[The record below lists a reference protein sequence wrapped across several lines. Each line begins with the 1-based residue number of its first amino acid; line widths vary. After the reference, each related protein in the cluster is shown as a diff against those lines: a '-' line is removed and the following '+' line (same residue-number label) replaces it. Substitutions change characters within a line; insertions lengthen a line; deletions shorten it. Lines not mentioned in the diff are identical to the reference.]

1 MRNACS
7 GRRAR
12 TVRGARDSSRPD
24 DVPRPARAHR
34 CAMSLLGHRHEAG
47 GERFLMRE
55 KLLAIGDDFW
65 IENGQ
70 GDRAYKVN
78 GKALRVRKT
87 FVLEDT
93 SGGEVA
99 KIQERKLSIRD
110 KVDIERGGDTA
121 ATVHKALVGI
131 RDRFAI
137 DVEHGADMKAHGN
150 LVDHEYEIERDGDTV
165 ATISKKWFRVR
176 ESYGVD
182 VAAGEDVPLILAI
195 TVAIDSLT
203 SRH

>member
-1 MRNACS
+1 MGFLRH
-7 GRRAR
+7 
-12 TVRGARDSSRPD
+12 RDDGPD
-24 DVPRPARAHR
+24 
-34 CAMSLLGHRHEAG
+34 
-47 GERFLMRE
+47 GERYLMRE
-55 KLLAIGDDFW
+55 KLLSIGDDFW
-65 IENGQ
+65 IENDRGE
-70 GDRAYKVN
+70 RAYKVD
-78 GKALRVRKT
+78 GKAFRIRQT

-99 KIQERKLSIRD
+99 RIQERKLTIRD
-110 KVDIERGGDTA
+110 KVAIERGGDTV

-137 DVEHGADMKAHGN
+137 DVEHGDDMKAHGN
-150 LVDHEYEIERDGDTV
+150 IVDHEYEIERDGETV

-182 VAAGEDVPLILAI
+182 IAPGEDTALVLAI

-203 SRH
+203 SHR

>member
-1 MRNACS
+1 
-7 GRRAR
+7 
-12 TVRGARDSSRPD
+12 
-24 DVPRPARAHR
+24 
-34 CAMSLLGHRHEAG
+34 
-47 GERFLMRE
+47 MRE
-55 KLLAIGDDFW
+55 KLLSIGDDYW
-65 IENGQ
+65 IENEQ
-70 GDRAYKVN
+70 GERAYKVN

-87 FVLEDT
+87 FVLEDA

-99 KIQERKLSIRD
+99 RIQERKLSIRD
-110 KVDIERGGDTA
+110 KVAIERQGDTV

-137 DVEHGADMKAHGN
+137 DFEHGAALKAHGR
-150 LVDHEYEIERDGDTV
+150 VGDHEYTIERDGDTV

-182 VAAGEDVPLILAI
+182 VAAGEDAALILAI

-203 SRH
+203 TRR